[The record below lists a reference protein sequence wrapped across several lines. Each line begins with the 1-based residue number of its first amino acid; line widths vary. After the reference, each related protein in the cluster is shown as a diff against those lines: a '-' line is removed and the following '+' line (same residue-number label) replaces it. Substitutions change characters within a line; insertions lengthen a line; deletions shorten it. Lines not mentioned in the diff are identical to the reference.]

1 MDIFKI
7 KRGLDLRLTGEAKH
21 SVVEAKP
28 SLEYALRPLDF
39 LGITPKVLV
48 KEGVAV
54 LAGTPLFVDKA
65 TEKVKFVA
73 PVSGIVT
80 SVDLGGRRIIKKI
93 S

>member
-48 KEGVAV
+48 KEGQSNGESKVCCTRKWHCDECRARRTSQVAQHSH
-54 LAGTPLFVDKA
+54 T
-65 TEKVKFVA
+65 T
-73 PVSGIVT
+73 
-80 SVDLGGRRIIKKI
+80 R
-93 S
+93 

>member
-48 KEGVAV
+48 K
-54 LAGTPLFVDKA
+54 
-65 TEKVKFVA
+65 
-73 PVSGIVT
+73 
-80 SVDLGGRRIIKKI
+80 
-93 S
+93 